1 MELVQIAVYKS
12 QLKEKFGIPRQSG
25 LAPAV
30 RGRIVFEPQF
40 RDANALRGLDGFS
53 HMGGNTAIGVFASR
67 SPYRPNPLG
76 LSSVKI
82 ERIVPDGPEGPEI
95 QVLGADLMDGTPI
108 YDIKPYVT
116 YADSHPGAKS
126 GFVDAKPW
134 QPLQVVFAPG
144 VPMPSEQDK
153 EAIVQILEQDLRPQ
167 YQNDDRTYGLTYGS
181 LNIRFTV
188 NDSTLTVIAIE
199 EK

>member
-1 MELVQIAVYKS
+1 MRP
-12 QLKEKFGIPRQSG
+12 PR
-25 LAPAV
+25 L
-30 RGRIVFEPQF
+30 
-40 RDANALRGLDGFS
+40 
-53 HMGGNTAIGVFASR
+53 GGNTAIGVFASR

-153 EAIVQILEQDLRPQ
+153 EAIVQILEQDPRPQ